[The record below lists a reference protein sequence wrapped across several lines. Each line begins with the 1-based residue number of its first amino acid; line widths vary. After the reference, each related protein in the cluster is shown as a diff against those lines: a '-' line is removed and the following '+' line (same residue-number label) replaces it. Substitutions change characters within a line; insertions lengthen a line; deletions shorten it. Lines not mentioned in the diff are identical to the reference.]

1 MPYNSKDAHCSTA
14 NKLML
19 PTGHHNNIGYPK
31 MTVITLLTLPT
42 YVEQDL
48 CSSRASTA
56 ATVAGRFA
64 AERPAGRTI
73 D

>member
-1 MPYNSKDAHCSTA
+1 
-14 NKLML
+14 
-19 PTGHHNNIGYPK
+19 

-56 ATVAGRFA
+56 ATVAGGFA
-64 AERPAGRTI
+64 AERPVGRTI